1 MAAASR
7 SYEALRPSPKMTRD
21 RARPRPA
28 DPGHSRYLPRRHI
41 IAHDQKQSL
50 HRRYHGDYINS
61 GSRLDLDASEK
72 RVPAPL
78 YIRFFSSSPYT
89 AARPPRTR
97 ATRPRARR
105 RKTFGGLAAFQPRRR
120 PRARAERGPARLRK
134 NSVAST
140 TRPRHAT
147 ATRRR
152 TPSRETARGIRAA
165 KRRKRAARR
174 REAACGPTAFD
185 EACSTATAPTQV
197 VIIINYV
204 VAPTSCSPTPSS
216 RADAVLLPATPWTGS
231 G

>member
-1 MAAASR
+1 
-7 SYEALRPSPKMTRD
+7 MTRD

-41 IAHDQKQSL
+41 IAHDQNQSP
-50 HRRYHGDYINS
+50 HRRHHGDYIRS
-61 GSRLDLDASEK
+61 GSRADLDASEK
-72 RVPAPL
+72 RVPAPR
-78 YIRFFSSSPYT
+78 YIRLFSSSPYT

-120 PRARAERGPARLRK
+120 PRARLESGPARLPK

-147 ATRRR
+147 VTRRR
-152 TPSRETARGIRAA
+152 TPSRETARGVRALQ
-165 KRRKRAARR
+165 RRERAARR
-174 REAACGPTAFD
+174 REASSGSTAFD

-197 VIIINYV
+197 IIIINYV

-216 RADAVLLPATPWTGS
+216 RTNAVLLSATPWKGS

>member
-1 MAAASR
+1 MSVSHRYGISKLTAQMAAASR

-41 IAHDQKQSL
+41 TAHDQKQSL

-61 GSRLDLDASEK
+61 GSRVDLDTSEK
-72 RVPAPL
+72 RVPASR
-78 YIRFFSSSPYT
+78 YIRLFSSSPHN

-120 PRARAERGPARLRK
+120 PHVRPERGPSRLWK

-140 TRPRHAT
+140 TSAVARGGYET
-147 ATRRR
+147 WR
-152 TPSRETARGIRAA
+152 TSSRELLAA
-165 KRRKRAARR
+165 
-174 REAACGPTAFD
+174 F
-185 EACSTATAPTQV
+185 
-197 VIIINYV
+197 
-204 VAPTSCSPTPSS
+204 
-216 RADAVLLPATPWTGS
+216 VL
-231 G
+231 

>member
-1 MAAASR
+1 MSVSHRYGISRLIAQIEAAPR
-7 SYEALRPSPKMTRD
+7 SAGALTSSLDLTRY

-41 IAHDQKQSL
+41 IAHDQKQSR
-50 HRRYHGDYINS
+50 HRRYHGDYIIS

-78 YIRFFSSSPYT
+78 YIRLFSSSPYT

-105 RKTFGGLAAFQPRRR
+105 RKTFDGLAAFQPRRR

-140 TRPRHAT
+140 TSAVARGGYET
-147 ATRRR
+147 WR
-152 TPSRETARGIRAA
+152 TSSRELLAA
-165 KRRKRAARR
+165 
-174 REAACGPTAFD
+174 F
-185 EACSTATAPTQV
+185 
-197 VIIINYV
+197 
-204 VAPTSCSPTPSS
+204 
-216 RADAVLLPATPWTGS
+216 VL
-231 G
+231 